1 MIGTGLLTVAVDS
14 VKRGRARHSWIDFLI
29 SVCYNSPTPWLNPMD
44 ESMGDITQL
53 LHQWRAGSREAE
65 NQLFTLVSPNLRR
78 LAHYLMQ
85 RERKDHSLQATELVD
100 QIYFRLVAAKERDWQ
115 NRKHFFA
122 IAARA
127 MRRYL
132 IDHARGRPSAEF
144 VALEGLENVLP
155 ADSGKIDL
163 AITVDRLLDE
173 LAETKPDW
181 SMLVEMKFFL
191 GLTDEEAAEAMGVK
205 LRTMQRTWSDARRW
219 LYTRM
224 EPGHA
229 QSAG

>member
-1 MIGTGLLTVAVDS
+1 MPLLES
-14 VKRGRARHSWIDFLI
+14 PFRSI
-29 SVCYNSPTPWLNPMD
+29 SRIHVLQFAHILVNPMD
-44 ESMGDITQL
+44 EPTGDITQL

-65 NQLFTLVSPNLRR
+65 NQLFTLVLPNLRR

-100 QIYFRLVAAKERDWQ
+100 QIYFRMVAAKERDWQ

-144 VALEGLENVLP
+144 VALEGLENILP

-173 LAETKPDW
+173 LAETKPEW

-205 LRTMQRTWSDARRW
+205 LRTMQRTWSDARTLVVHAYGAGPCPKR
-219 LYTRM
+219 RM
-224 EPGHA
+224 TTW
-229 QSAG
+229 